1 MKCGERQSRR
11 SGYFLASLV
20 LATAAWI
27 VVLVAQALLTSSVGH
42 DAVGVLWFATIVQF
56 FVNVGVTRRVFCT
69 GGTCP
74 HQQQI
79 ANFTSMTVVLGVIGV
94 DRTVYSND
102 QRQQA
107 TAAGWI
113 ILSVINILWVL
124 HFSKDTGAFTDK
136 SRGFPEEEPLSAGSR
151 SSLSQRH
158 TASTF
163 NQSDP
168 PSDTMVEKHTNILPP
183 LPSTS
188 TSTDNSKGN
197 PREESVLTPS
207 HTPNATPSVDRKSV
221 SDVNRSSRASSYL
234 MRPYSPTTASDLNHP
249 PSLSTVSESLQSG
262 TTTAPEYSRRA
273 QANWTYQAAEAEEL
287 SFTADE
293 ILYVT
298 MAPQEKWWE
307 ARKMDGSKGMVPS
320 NFLRLLPS

>member
-1 MKCGERQSRR
+1 M
-11 SGYFLASLV
+11 
-20 LATAAWI
+20 
-27 VVLVAQALLTSSVGH
+27 VLVTQALLTASVGH

-56 FVNVGVTRRVFCT
+56 FVNVGVTRRVFYT

-74 HQQQI
+74 HQHQI
-79 ANFTSMTVVLGVIGV
+79 ANFASMAVVLGVIGV

-113 ILSVINILWVL
+113 ILSVINILWIL
-124 HFSKDTGAFTDK
+124 YFSKDTGAFTDK

-151 SSLSQRH
+151 SSLNQPH

-168 PSDTMVEKHTNILPP
+168 PSDTMVEKHVNPLPP
-183 LPSTS
+183 FPSTS

-197 PREESVLTPS
+197 PRKESVLTPS
-207 HTPNATPSVDRKSV
+207 HTPNATPSVNRKSV
-221 SDVNRSSRASSYL
+221 SDARHSSRASSYL
-234 MRPYSPTTASDLNHP
+234 TRPSSPTTASDLNHP

-262 TTTAPEYSRRA
+262 MTTAPSTAPEYSTRV
-273 QANWTYQAAEAEEL
+273 QANWTYQAADAEEL

-307 ARKMDGSKGMVPS
+307 ARKTDGSKGMVPS

>member
-1 MKCGERQSRR
+1 MKCGERHSRR
-11 SGYFLASLV
+11 SSCLLASLV
-20 LATAAWI
+20 LAAAAWI
-27 VVLVAQALLTSSVGH
+27 IVLVAQALLTSSVGH

-56 FVNVGVTRRVFCT
+56 FVNVGVTRCVFHR
-69 GGTCP
+69 GMCP

-79 ANFTSMTVVLGVIGV
+79 ANFASMSVVLGVIEV

-113 ILSVINILWVL
+113 ILSAIDILWVF
-124 HFSKDTGAFTDK
+124 HFSDTGASTDI
-136 SRGFPEEEPLSAGSR
+136 SRGFPGEEQPLSAGSR
-151 SSLSQRH
+151 SSSSQPH
-158 TASTF
+158 TASTS

-168 PSDTMVEKHTNILPP
+168 PSDTMVEKHANPLPP

-188 TSTDNSKGN
+188 TSTENFKGKH
-197 PREESVLTPS
+197 SVLTPS
-207 HTPNATPSVDRKSV
+207 HTSGATPSDARH
-221 SDVNRSSRASSYL
+221 SSRASSYL
-234 MRPYSPTTASDLNHP
+234 MRPSSTTASDLNHP
-249 PSLSTVSESLQSG
+249 SSLLTVAESLQSG
-262 TTTAPEYSRRA
+262 TTTAPEYSRRV
-273 QANWTYQAAEAEEL
+273 QAIWTYQAADPEEL

-298 MAPQEKWWE
+298 TVPQEKWWE

-320 NFLRLLPS
+320 NFLSVLPS

>member
-20 LATAAWI
+20 LAAVAWI
-27 VVLVAQALLTSSVGH
+27 MVLVAQALLTSSDGH

-56 FVNVGVTRRVFCT
+56 FVNVGVTRRVFYT
-69 GGTCP
+69 RGTCP
-74 HQQQI
+74 HQHQI
-79 ANFTSMTVVLGVIGV
+79 ANFASMTVVLGVIGV

-102 QRQQA
+102 QRQQV

-113 ILSVINILWVL
+113 ILSVIDILWVL
-124 HFSKDTGAFTDK
+124 HFSKDTEVSTDK

-151 SSLSQRH
+151 SSLSQPH
-158 TASTF
+158 TANTC

-168 PSDTMVEKHTNILPP
+168 PSDTMIEKHANPLPP

-188 TSTDNSKGN
+188 TSTDNSKGKL
-197 PREESVLTPS
+197 RVLTPS
-207 HTPNATPSVDRKSV
+207 RTPGATPSVDRKSV
-221 SDVNRSSRASSYL
+221 SDARHSCRASSYL
-234 MRPYSPTTASDLNHP
+234 MRPSSTTTASDLNHP
-249 PSLSTVSESLQSG
+249 SSLITVSESLQSG

-273 QANWTYQAAEAEEL
+273 QAIWTYQASGPEEL

-293 ILYVT
+293 FLYVT
-298 MAPQEKWWE
+298 TAPREKWWE
-307 ARKMDGSKGMVPS
+307 ARKMDGSKGIVPS